1 MSYREAGRDKKMDA
15 DYLVCCMSAVMLR
28 RIPVKPAWPEDK
40 GWAIANMPYYS
51 VVRVV
56 FQSRSKFWKTDQISP
71 NMEFGEARLNDAW
84 PMSEDVATE
93 RGILE
98 STAAALTTPE
108 EATSTLRKY
117 YPGRSEDI
125 EQTICHDWSKDP
137 WAMACETVEYQPGE
151 LTRFWPAAMQPVG
164 RVYFAGAYTD
174 NLNWGQEAATRSAN
188 RVARAIDEA

>member
-1 MSYREAGRDKKMDA
+1 MR
-15 DYLVCCMSAVMLR
+15 
-28 RIPVKPAWPEDK
+28 PAWPEDK
-40 GWAIANMPYYS
+40 AYAVENMPYYS

-56 FQSRSKFWKTDQISP
+56 FQSRTKFWQADKISP
-71 NMEFGEARLNDAW
+71 NMEFGEPRLNDAW

-108 EATSTLRKY
+108 EATSTYRKY

-125 EQTICHDWSKDP
+125 EQTLCHDWSKDP
-137 WAMACETVEYQPGE
+137 WAMACETVNYQPGD
-151 LTRFWPAAMQPVG
+151 LTRIWPAVRQPVG
-164 RVYFAGAYTD
+164 RIYFAGAYAD

-188 RVARAIDEA
+188 YVAQAIEQA